1 MLGPIAVNRIVAGV
15 LDHVAAREAETP
27 FQSIKQLSRQAPEP
41 RDAAAAILRSGC
53 GVIAEIKRQIP
64 IRGQRINIS
73 SMSEFA
79 ASIEAAGAHMIAC
92 QTEQLR
98 YAGSLEDMRE
108 ARRAVEVPMMCRD
121 IIVDPYQI
129 HEARYFGA
137 DIVPLQVELL
147 GQDRLVSLLDRIESL
162 GMTALAEVRSP
173 EEADRA
179 LEAGASVVGVNAWTI
194 DSTEIDRGAFGNIA
208 PGLPPEVLRI
218 ALGGVRSAKDLLSY
232 AAAGADA
239 VIIGEAIMSAQDPG
253 AKTRSLVAAGQHPA
267 CPSR

>member
-1 MLGPIAVNRIVAGV
+1 MSGPFAVNRIVAGI
-15 LDHVAAREAETP
+15 LDDVAAREAVTS
-27 FQSIKQLSRQAPEP
+27 FQSIKHLSRQAPEP

-64 IRGQRINIS
+64 IRGQSIDIS

-79 ASIEAAGAHMIAC
+79 ASIEDAGAHMIAC
-92 QTEQLR
+92 QTERLR

-108 ARRAVEVPMMCRD
+108 ARLAVDLPMMCRD

-147 GQDRLVSLLDRIESL
+147 GQARLVSLIDRIESL

-179 LEAGASVVGVNAWTI
+179 LSAGASVVGVNAWSI
-194 DSTEIDRGAFGNIA
+194 NSAELDRENFNSIV

-218 ALGGVRSAKDLLSY
+218 ALGGVRTAKDLLSY

-239 VIIGEAIMSAQDPG
+239 VIVGEAIMSSEDPA